1 MPNASAGMRSRERR
15 VSASACLEGPSGA
28 HRTQLA
34 LLYMKMS
41 EISNMQP
48 SPRLVRPGKGV
59 VSWLGSELS
68 SELIL
73 ERDSL

>member
-15 VSASACLEGPSGA
+15 VSASACLESPSRS

-34 LLYMKMS
+34 LLYMQMF
-41 EISNMQP
+41 ELSNMQP
-48 SPRLVRPGKGV
+48 SPTLVRPGKGV
-59 VSWLGSELS
+59 VSWLASELS
-68 SELIL
+68 SGLIL